1 MGVWQNAAGYVEM
14 TTLVRGEPGAEQWN
28 DDAGTVLRARA
39 SAPKTAPLILVI
51 EDEPAMAESIQYSLE
66 LEGYRV
72 ALALDGQQGIDLFR
86 AEVPALI
93 VLDLMLPR
101 LSGLD
106 VCRIVRSE
114 SAVPVIILTAKDSE
128 ADKVAGLE
136 LGGDDYVTKPF
147 SMRELISRVR
157 AHRRRIALIAGRADL
172 EVLRGGGVEL
182 DGRRHEVRV
191 RGKQVA
197 MTPKEFDLLRTFLTA
212 KGRLRTRDYLIAEVW
227 GTSYFGD
234 TKTLDVHIK
243 RLRKKIERD
252 PHHPENIIT
261 VRGLGYRFLDEPSRA
276 DPGSPE
282 AWAAAR

>member
-1 MGVWQNAAGYVEM
+1 M
-14 TTLVRGEPGAEQWN
+14 RGDADGAK
-28 DDAGTVLRARA
+28 
-39 SAPKTAPLILVI
+39 PAPLILIV
-51 EDEPAMAESIQYSLE
+51 EDEPALAESIQYSLE

-72 ALALDGQQGIDLFR
+72 AVASDGEQGIDLFR
-86 AEVPALI
+86 SEVPALI

-157 AHRRRIALIAGRADL
+157 AHRRRVAMIAGRADL
-172 EVLRGGGVEL
+172 ELLRGGGVEL

-191 RGKQVA
+191 RGRQVP

-212 KGRLRTRDYLIAEVW
+212 KGRLRTRDYLISEVW

-243 RLRKKIERD
+243 RLRQKIELD
-252 PHHPENIIT
+252 PHHPEHIIT
-261 VRGLGYRFLDEPSRA
+261 VRGLGYRFLDEP
-276 DPGSPE
+276 PGSDP
-282 AWAAAR
+282 RS